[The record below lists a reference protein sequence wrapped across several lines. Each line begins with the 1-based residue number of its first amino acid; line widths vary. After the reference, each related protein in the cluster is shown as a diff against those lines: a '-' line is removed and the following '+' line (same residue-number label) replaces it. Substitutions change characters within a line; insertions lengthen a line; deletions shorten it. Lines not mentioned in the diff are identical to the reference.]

1 MFSHLDPREILLSVP
16 VILFSLTLHEYAH
29 ARTAEWLGD
38 PTARMMGRVTMNP
51 LVHLDPVGTLML
63 LFGPFGWARPVPF
76 DPRYFRD
83 QRRGVFLV
91 AFAGPASNLIL
102 AFLLGVGLRF
112 ALPTAALPDLP
123 EVMVRAVLIN
133 LGLAL
138 FNLLPVPPLDGS
150 RIMASLLPPR
160 WAIRY
165 AALEPYAPFLLMLL
179 ILPGFVSGFNPLWS
193 LIGPVMMLFFTLFT
207 GVGGLT

>member
-1 MFSHLDPREILLSVP
+1 MFSQLDPREMLLSVP

-29 ARTAEWLGD
+29 ARAAEWLGD

-76 DPRYFRD
+76 DPRNFRD
-83 QRRGVFLV
+83 RRRGVLLV
-91 AFAGPASNLIL
+91 AAAGPASNLAL
-102 AFLLGVGLRF
+102 ALLLGSGLRF
-112 ALPTAALPDLP
+112 ALPAAGSTDLP

-150 RIMASLLPPR
+150 RIMASVLPPR

-165 AALEPYAPFLLMLL
+165 EAMEPYAPALLLLL
-179 ILPGFVSGFNPLWS
+179 IVPGFVSDFNPLWS
-193 LIGPVMMLFFTLFT
+193 LIGPPMMVLFGLFT
-207 GVGGLT
+207 GTGGLA

>member
-29 ARTAEWLGD
+29 ARAAEWLGD

-51 LVHLDPVGTLML
+51 LVHLDPIGTLML

-76 DPRYFRD
+76 DPRHFRD
-83 QRRGVFLV
+83 RRQGVFLV
-91 AFAGPASNLIL
+91 ASAGPASNLLL
-102 AFLLGVGLRF
+102 ALLLGLGLRF
-112 ALPTAALPDLP
+112 ALPAATMPNLP

-150 RIMASLLPPR
+150 RIMASVLPPR

-165 AALEPYAPFLLMLL
+165 EAMEPYAPFILLLL
-179 ILPGFVSGFNPLWS
+179 ILPGFVSDFNPLWS
-193 LIGPVMMLFFTLFT
+193 LIGPAMMVLFGLFT